1 MMLAPFALLCGKL
14 CHRLSSFGSACLLKN
29 AVLKRVYGTRVCPGW
44 YQGAP
49 RPRRAWRR
57 RGDEFGMLMVG
68 TEPRTQNLEL
78 RTLKSRTKP
87 PKATSK
93 PSQSLLIA
101 NRLRP
106 QSHLNAS
113 PMRPQSYLKATPKL
127 PQSSH
132 KATLKHSA
140 L

>member
-1 MMLAPFALLCGKL
+1 M
-14 CHRLSSFGSACLLKN
+14 
-29 AVLKRVYGTRVCPGW
+29 VPGW

-87 PKATSK
+87 PKATPKPVDSQPIATPKPLQCVPKATSK
-93 PSQSLLIA
+93 PSQS
-101 NRLRP
+101 
-106 QSHLNAS
+106 
-113 PMRPQSYLKATPKL
+113 
-127 PQSSH
+127 SH
-132 KATLKHSA
+132 KAPTKPP
-140 L
+140 